1 MLGDRWETRRLSTKL
16 VKPYLMEK
24 TTIHVLLVEDSPTD
38 AMLLRQVLS
47 RANPGEWQ
55 MTHVERLSE
64 AIDISRESTRQILA
78 DSQKEIFRQNGFDVV
93 LLDLHL
99 PDSTGLDTVKEYWAA
114 IPDIPVVV
122 LTGLDD
128 EDLALQAMTEGAQDY
143 LVKDQITIQRLL
155 RSIRHAIERGEIL
168 NKLRESE
175 ELTRQAL
182 AKEQELNELKSN
194 FVAMVSHEFRTPMT
208 TIRTAIEILEYNND
222 QLTDDRRAKYYIRI
236 QKAINQTLELLDEIL
251 FLSRTEASK
260 QELYPQ
266 PLNLESFCSELTEI
280 FQISAGNQHNII
292 FTLQGECI
300 QAEMDEELLNCIF
313 TNLLSNAIKYSPQ
326 QSNILFDLTCQDDM
340 AIFRVQDDG
349 RGIPLK
355 DQSHLFQTFYRASNV
370 GTTQGTGLGLAI
382 VKKCVDLHGGK
393 IQIDS
398 QENIGTTV
406 TVTLPLHSVAASP
419 NFKF

>member
-1 MLGDRWETRRLSTKL
+1 
-16 VKPYLMEK
+16 MEK
-24 TTIHVLLVEDSPTD
+24 NIIHILLVEDSPTD

-64 AIDISRESTRQILA
+64 AIDISRENTRQISD
-78 DSQKEIFRQNGFDVV
+78 DSQQESFKQHKFDVV

-99 PDSTGLDTVKEYWAA
+99 PDSTGLDTVKEYRAA
-114 IPDIPVVV
+114 IPDICVVV

-128 EDLALQAMTEGAQDY
+128 EDLALQAMSEGAQDY

-155 RSIRHAIERGEIL
+155 RAIRYAIERGEIL

-175 ELTRQAL
+175 ERSRQAL
-182 AKEQELNELKSN
+182 TKEQELNELKSN

-208 TIRTAIEILEYNND
+208 TIRTAIEILEYNNHK
-222 QLTDDRRAKYYIRI
+222 LTDERRAKYFVRI
-236 QKAINQTLELLDEIL
+236 QKAINQTLQLLDEIL

-260 QELYPQ
+260 LDLYPT

-280 FQISAGNQHNII
+280 FQLSTGSQHNII
-292 FTLQGECI
+292 FTSQGEST
-300 QAEMDEELLNCIF
+300 QAEMDEELLNSIF

-326 QSNILFDLTCQDDM
+326 QSNILFDLTFEDDI
-340 AIFRVQDDG
+340 ATFRVQDQG

-355 DQSHLFQTFYRASNV
+355 DQPHLFQTFYRASNV
-370 GTTQGTGLGLAI
+370 GTAQGTGLGLAI
-382 VKKCVDLHGGK
+382 VKKCVDLHRGQ
-393 IQIDS
+393 IQIES
-398 QENIGTTV
+398 QQDVGTTV
-406 TVTLPLHSVAASP
+406 TVTLPLRSAALS
-419 NFKF
+419 

>member
-1 MLGDRWETRRLSTKL
+1 
-16 VKPYLMEK
+16 MEK
-24 TTIHVLLVEDSPTD
+24 TTIHILLVEDSPTD
-38 AMLLRQVLS
+38 AMLLRQILS

-64 AIDISRESTRQILA
+64 AIDISRENTRKTPDDFQ
-78 DSQKEIFRQNGFDVV
+78 SESFRQHQFDVV
-93 LLDLHL
+93 LLDLYL
-99 PDSTGLDTVKEYWAA
+99 PDSMGLDTVKEYRTAV
-114 IPDIPVVV
+114 PDIPVVV

-175 ELTRQAL
+175 ERTRQAL

-208 TIRTAIEILEYNND
+208 TIRTAIEMLQYNND
-222 QLTDDRRAKYYIRI
+222 QLTDERRAKYFSRI
-236 QKAINQTLELLDEIL
+236 QKAINQTIELLDEIL

-266 PLNLESFCSELTEI
+266 LLNLENFCSELTES
-280 FQISAGNQHNII
+280 FQLSAGSQHNII
-292 FTLQGECI
+292 FTFQGERPE
-300 QAEMDEELLNCIF
+300 AEMDEELLNCIF
-313 TNLLSNAIKYSPQ
+313 TNLLSNAIKYSPP
-326 QSNILFDLTCQDDM
+326 QSNVLFELTCQDNIATFKIHD
-340 AIFRVQDDG
+340 RG

-370 GTTQGTGLGLAI
+370 RTIKGTGLGLAI
-382 VKKCVDLHGGK
+382 VKKCVDLHGGQ
-393 IQIDS
+393 IQIESKQD
-398 QENIGTTV
+398 IGTTV
-406 TVTLPLHSVAASP
+406 TVKLPLHSAAVSQ
-419 NFKF
+419 NLRF